1 MRWPPRRV
9 ASSRH
14 GSHLRTTPRGIFL
27 AAIAVVS
34 GCGGSQ
40 AGADNARPPETAGPT
55 ARVPPIGQGNTADV
69 GSSTTTTATLATAND
84 QHETLLNGAEPAAP
98 ASAQRPVAAIP
109 HAHDPGRGPA
119 DIRARIEAYR
129 DEARSCYDSAFSH
142 QSGTEGDLVMQ
153 WTIDP
158 KGNVTQVSTDPQR
171 SQIADPGVVSCIA
184 NVIRKIKFAASAA
197 GYETRA
203 SFPFHFH
210 TSHAMQPP
218 SDPAR

>member
-1 MRWPPRRV
+1 MRGLARRDV
-9 ASSRH
+9 ISRR
-14 GSHLRTTPRGIFL
+14 GRCLRTTPDGLFLVAL
-27 AAIAVVS
+27 AATS
-34 GCGGSQ
+34 GCGGRQ
-40 AGADNARPPETAGPT
+40 ARADDARSPETVAAP
-55 ARVPPIGQGNTADV
+55 AQVPAVGEGGAFEV
-69 GSSTTTTATLATAND
+69 GSSTTTTATLTNAND
-84 QHETLLNGAEPAAP
+84 KQGARLNGAEPVAPVSPEHALP
-98 ASAQRPVAAIP
+98 ASQHP
-109 HAHDPGRGPA
+109 HEPGRGPA

-129 DEARSCYDSAFSH
+129 DEARSCYDRALSPRSAMGS
-142 QSGTEGDLVMQ
+142 DLVMQ

-158 KGNVTQVSTDPQR
+158 KGNVTQVSADPQR